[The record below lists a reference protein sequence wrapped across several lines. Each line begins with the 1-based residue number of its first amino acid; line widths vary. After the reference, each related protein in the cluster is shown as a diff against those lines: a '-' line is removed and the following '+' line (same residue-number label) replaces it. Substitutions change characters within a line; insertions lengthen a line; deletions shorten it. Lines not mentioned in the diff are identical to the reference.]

1 MTALVAGQ
9 PAVVPG
15 PASADVP
22 AAGRAALIGAQ
33 AGRRADVLPGPTGNR
48 YPGNGQIKP

>member
-15 PASADVP
+15 PASAGVP
-22 AAGRAALIGAQ
+22 GAVLIHAE
-33 AGRRADVLPGPTGNR
+33 AGRRVDVLPGPTGNR

>member
-9 PAVVPG
+9 PAVIPG

-22 AAGRAALIGAQ
+22 AAGLIDAQ
-33 AGRRADVLPGPTGNR
+33 AGRRVDVLPGPTGNR